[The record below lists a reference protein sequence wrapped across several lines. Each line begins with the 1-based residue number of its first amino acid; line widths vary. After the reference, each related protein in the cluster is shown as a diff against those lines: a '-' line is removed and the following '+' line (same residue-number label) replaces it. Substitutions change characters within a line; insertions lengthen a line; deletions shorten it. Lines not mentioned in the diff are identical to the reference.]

1 MKELLSTIK
10 NDIQQDKNVEESQ
23 FHLVLSKLQ
32 ELYKE
37 CENNNVYVEMPTI
50 ETLNQEFAILNNAEV
65 FKDKKSSPLMW
76 GNLYSQIHNEVKR
89 IEEITKENL
98 FDKKDISDFDGFQV
112 YKEQLEPVK
121 EHSLEGVGAFDA
133 MFMGMENDVIK
144 KKNSKPKGFSVSV
157 RGDNHYVNFEC
168 GKMIEHSLFN
178 VDDNLYFSHVNLDA
192 YNRYNMILK
201 LEDDSFVQIVAS
213 KNYEN
218 NKQQISIYFLN
229 ENAKLRESK
238 EYNVIQY
245 ISFGEEKGV
254 SKYVAFKEDY
264 VTEFNSKTFSF
275 IENKVV
281 FKGVCSILKNKNE
294 SIYELFKEPKFKGF
308 DFPYLEESESHK
320 KLKKE
325 KTDETLSFKLAKNQG
340 GRKQGDKA
348 NNMQEDLIQS
358 DIFLLEDFTNLEQE
372 RIAFNVKETINIPNI
387 HDLNYDVEHKLIEL
401 MAGNL
406 YKFEATDA
414 INVYTSNIEP
424 RFGKVLSKR
433 LFEVT
438 KEDVMVSEY
447 VEYKTMIVNDQI
459 IENVENE
466 ALMKKE
472 EVSFDGYV
480 FDFKTVDTVD
490 DRQNK
495 KELLGQVVVC
505 KEEFIETGYKIV
517 EVKEDISEFL
527 MHKFAMAPVRG
538 DFFLYDRR
546 RFYENNLT
554 TLFESLGAKKVDIDF
569 KAKKL
574 EKIVLN
580 METVEFLGSVQIDE
594 EGNEKRNPIF
604 VVDIQMGDSEY
615 HKLFD
620 RFEDFPNPR
629 VFKVFEP
636 YFKNMDGVI
645 TEHEVDKEHNRLLL
659 TVEGQENYDTMKKI
673 ISDIEVIKD
682 VFKTEEEKKEEQKAQ
697 EVA

>member
-1 MKELLSTIK
+1 MKELLLTIK

-23 FHLVLSKLQ
+23 FRLILSKLQ

-37 CENNNVYVEMPTI
+37 CENNNIYVEMPTV
-50 ETLNQEFAILNNAEV
+50 EVLNQEFAILNNAEV

-89 IEEITKENL
+89 IEEVTKENL

-112 YKEQLEPVK
+112 YKEQLEPIK
-121 EHSLEGVGAFDA
+121 EHSLDGVGAFAA
-133 MFMGMENDVIK
+133 MFMGMENDIIK

-157 RGDNHYVNFEC
+157 CGCNHYVNFEC

-178 VDDNLYFSHVNLDA
+178 VEENLYFSHVNLDS
-192 YNRYNMILK
+192 YNRYNMIVK
-201 LEDDSFVQIVAS
+201 LEDDSFVQIIAS
-213 KNYEN
+213 RNYEN

-245 ISFGEEKGV
+245 ISFGEEKGL
-254 SKYVAFKEDY
+254 SKYVAFKENY
-264 VTEFNSKTFSF
+264 ITEFNSKTFSF
-275 IENKVV
+275 IENKIV

-308 DFPYLEESESHK
+308 EFPYLEESESHK

-340 GRKQGDKA
+340 GRKQGDKS

-372 RIAFNVKETINIPNI
+372 RIAFNIKETINIPYINEL
-387 HDLNYDVEHKLIEL
+387 DYDVEHKLIEL

-424 RFGKVLSKR
+424 LFGKILSKR

-459 IENVENE
+459 IESVKNE

-472 EVSFDGYV
+472 EISLEGYV

-505 KEEFIETGYKIV
+505 KEKFTETGYKIV
-517 EVKEDISEFL
+517 DIEDDISEFL

-554 TLFESLGAKKVDIDF
+554 TLFEGLGAKKVDIDF

-574 EKIVLN
+574 EEIVLN
-580 METVEFLGSVQIDE
+580 LETVEYLGAVEIDE
-594 EGNEKRNPIF
+594 KGNENRDSIF
-604 VVDIQMGDSEY
+604 VVDIQIGDSEHY
-615 HKLFD
+615 KLFNK
-620 RFEDFPNPR
+620 FENFSNPR
-629 VFKVFEP
+629 VFNVFKT
-636 YFKNMDGVI
+636 YFEKMNDVI
-645 TEHEVDKEHNRLLL
+645 TEHKVDKEHNKLLVTIKGRKL
-659 TVEGQENYDTMKKI
+659 YDTMKEI
-673 ISDIEVIKD
+673 ISDLKIINDIV
-682 VFKTEEEKKEEQKAQ
+682 KTEEDQKKQ
-697 EVA
+697 EVAQ